1 MKSQIKTDHQM
12 DCGVYLCI
20 TCFDVRLNQTRADS
34 GPSGPC
40 GTPEKQSAI
49 GGDSGVTLNSA
60 LAPDCRSDSMLPGS
74 RYAMLI
80 RKPGPVKAH
89 SFFRLIQLCSKD
101 TNVSTSKVQPL

>member
-1 MKSQIKTDHQM
+1 M
-12 DCGVYLCI
+12 
-20 TCFDVRLNQTRADS
+20 
-34 GPSGPC
+34 
-40 GTPEKQSAI
+40 
-49 GGDSGVTLNSA
+49 NSA